1 MVWTPPVT
9 VTRAYVYTFVTEFG
23 EEGPPSDPT
32 IATGNVG
39 ETWAISVTPP
49 TTAMKTGRS
58 LTKTR
63 IYRTITSSAGV
74 ATYFFVADIDI
85 NATSY
90 SDTKADSD
98 LTANNTLAS
107 TGWTAPPSGLQG
119 VVAMPNGILA
129 GWVGNQVWFCEP
141 YRPHAWPAAYQVSVD
156 YPVVG
161 LGVVG
166 QTLVICTTGHPWT
179 ATGIRPA
186 TMSLSKINAYEPC
199 ISRKSIISTPEGVYY
214 ASPNGMVLCIP
225 GAVQRVTAGIIN
237 QTNWNTLVDPTKIS
251 AVRFNGAYLAFE
263 ERASGSSTGLLLD
276 VANTRVS
283 YNVLT
288 RTNNI
293 TAFQMDTWSTTP
305 IFIQGTGVYAIDPPN
320 TADIQPY
327 KWRSKLFQ
335 YPYSENFKALKVYFT
350 VPSGAP
356 TLNSTVTSGLFV
368 TLGSN
373 MYGIV
378 RMYADGNLVFAR
390 ELRKSGDAFR
400 LPSGFKATMFQIEIE
415 ARVIVHN
422 IQLASTS
429 RALRDV

>member
-335 YPYSENFKALKVYFT
+335 YPYSENFGALKVYFT

-356 TLNSTVTSGLFV
+356 TLNSTVTSGLFM

>member
-98 LTANNTLAS
+98 ISGNNQLST

-129 GWVGNQVWFCEP
+129 GWTGNEVWFCEP

-156 YPVVG
+156 YPIVG

-199 ISRKSIISTPEGVYY
+199 VSRKSIISTPEGVYY

-276 VANTRVS
+276 VANTRVA

-320 TADIQPY
+320 GLDVQPY

-335 YPYSENFKALKVYFT
+335 YPYSENFGALKVYFT

-356 TLNSTVTSGLFV
+356 ALNSTVTTGLFM

-429 RALRDV
+429 KALRDV

>member
-9 VTRAYVYTFVTEFG
+9 VTRAYVYTYVTEFG
-23 EEGPPSDPT
+23 EEGPPSSPT
-32 IATGNVG
+32 LATGNVG
-39 ETWAISVTPP
+39 ETWVISVTPP

-58 LTKTR
+58 LAKTR

-98 LTANNTLAS
+98 ISGNNQLSS

-129 GWVGNQVWFCEP
+129 GWIGNEIWFCEP

-186 TMSLSKINAYEPC
+186 SMSLSKINAYEPC

-237 QTNWNTLVDPTKIS
+237 QTNWNSLIDPTKIS

-263 ERASGSSTGLLLD
+263 ERSSGASTGLLLD
-276 VANTRVS
+276 VGNTRVA

-288 RTNNI
+288 KTSNV

-305 IFIQGTGVYAIDPPN
+305 IFIQGTSVYAIDPPN
-320 TADIQPY
+320 ASDVQPY
-327 KWRSKLFQ
+327 KWRSKVFQ
-335 YPYSENFKALKVYFT
+335 YPYPENFGAMKVYFT
-350 VPSGAP
+350 VPPGAP
-356 TLNSTVTSGLFV
+356 TLNSTVTTGINM
-368 TLGSN
+368 TLGAN
-373 MYGIV
+373 MYGIA
-378 RMYADGNLVFAR
+378 RAYADGNLVFAR

>member
-1 MVWTPPVT
+1 
-9 VTRAYVYTFVTEFG
+9 
-23 EEGPPSDPT
+23 
-32 IATGNVG
+32 
-39 ETWAISVTPP
+39 
-49 TTAMKTGRS
+49 MKTGRS
-58 LTKTR
+58 LAKTR

-98 LTANNTLAS
+98 ISGNNQLSS

-129 GWVGNQVWFCEP
+129 GWIGNEIWFCEP

-186 TMSLSKINAYEPC
+186 SMSLSKINAYEPC

-237 QTNWNTLVDPTKIS
+237 QTNWNSLIDPTKIS

-263 ERASGSSTGLLLD
+263 ERSSGASTGLLLD
-276 VANTRVS
+276 VGNTRVA

-288 RTNNI
+288 KTSNV

-305 IFIQGTGVYAIDPPN
+305 IFIQGTSVYAIDPPN
-320 TADIQPY
+320 ASDVQPY
-327 KWRSKLFQ
+327 KWRSKVFQ
-335 YPYSENFKALKVYFT
+335 YPYPENFGAMKVYFT
-350 VPSGAP
+350 VPPGAP
-356 TLNSTVTSGLFV
+356 TLNSTVTTGINM
-368 TLGSN
+368 TLGAN
-373 MYGIV
+373 MYGIA
-378 RMYADGNLVFAR
+378 RAYADGNLVFAR